1 MPEIEERRFDEAIR
15 LNPGDAQSY
24 NIRGSVWDGPGLFE
38 RALADYDEAIR
49 IDPSN
54 PPYSMDR
61 AILWQH
67 KGGA

>member
-1 MPEIEERRFDEAIR
+1 LRNGGFDEAIR
-15 LNPGDAQSY
+15 INPSDAQSY
-24 NIRGSVWDGPGLFE
+24 NIRGSVRGPGVFE

-67 KGGA
+67 KRGT